1 MSYYDD
7 FLQLIRLP
15 KKSKNLKFFMTA
27 DLSKNVIF
35 CIFTCLQIL
44 QPNE

>member
-15 KKSKNLKFFMTA
+15 KKSKNLKFSMTA
-27 DLSKNVIF
+27 DLGKNEFF
-35 CIFTCLQIL
+35 CIFTILQIL

>member
-7 FLQLIRLP
+7 FLQLKRLWE
-15 KKSKNLKFFMTA
+15 KSKKLKFLMTA
-27 DLSKNVIF
+27 DLWKNEIF
-35 CIFTCLQIL
+35 FIFTILQIL